1 MSGLLAGQVA
11 VITGAS
17 RPNSIGTATGKLF
30 LQHGAKVALLDVNP
44 NVTRIA
50 ADIGNSVMG
59 ITCDVCSEPQT
70 RDAIDDIAEKFGR
83 IDILVNSA
91 GLVRSSKILDITPEE
106 YETVLDTN
114 LRGTFH
120 LVRAVIPHMRR
131 AGGGAIVCMSSI
143 AGESGGGVFGTA
155 HYAAAKA
162 GIFGLAKGLARE
174 LAPEGIRCNAV
185 APGPIDNDF
194 TEGAMTREIKDEIA
208 KKIPMGRLGTAED
221 VAGVC
226 LFLASEL
233 SSFVTG
239 TVVDVN
245 GGLLIH

>member
-1 MSGLLAGQVA
+1 MSGLLAGQTA

-17 RPNSIGTATGKLF
+17 RSNSIGTATGKLF

-44 NVTRIA
+44 EVTRIA
-50 ADIGNSVMG
+50 ADIGDSVLG
-59 ITCDVCSEPQT
+59 ITCDVRSEPQI
-70 RDAIDDIAEKFGR
+70 RDAIGDVAEKFGR

-120 LVRAVIPHMRR
+120 VVRAVVPHMRR

-208 KKIPMGRLGTAED
+208 RKIPLGRLGTAED